1 MNQEP
6 KEPNMKNNE
15 QKERDIRAC
24 MEKDLDYKTA
34 IISVIASCMSS
45 NVGGEEE
52 RLLEISIILRMIETI
67 RLTDLAKYVA
77 THIEGVDGDAV
88 LDMWWQRRIVV
99 LKRTQNE

>member
-1 MNQEP
+1 MNQES

-24 MEKDLDYKTA
+24 MKKDLDYKTA

-52 RLLEISIILRMIETI
+52 RLLEINIVLRMIETI

-88 LDMWWQRRIVV
+88 FDMWWQ
-99 LKRTQNE
+99 KAQSCTQKDSE